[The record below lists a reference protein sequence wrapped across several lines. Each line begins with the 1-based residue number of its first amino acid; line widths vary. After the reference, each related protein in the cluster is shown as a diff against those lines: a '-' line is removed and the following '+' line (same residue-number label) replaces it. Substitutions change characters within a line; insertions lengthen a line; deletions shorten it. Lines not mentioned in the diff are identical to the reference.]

1 MLSQK
6 YPSILKSIHPSSVRT
21 SKEKKK
27 NLAVQ
32 HNTTSTNKQTNQM
45 VEKKKVTTNPTIFPK
60 RYYYIDCSYIFIS
73 IMASRE
79 LTPIPTGA
87 TTGISI
93 GTGTGTGT
101 AAINGSNTSTP
112 LMPSIV
118 QISRPFFTHKEI
130 SYLHNQTIPE
140 SLKPH
145 YTNIKNNVFQFLF
158 QIIKQLKFPL
168 RVLATAMNYYQRY
181 YLFNKF
187 ETNNNSGGGGN
198 GNGGATFDFSDD
210 PHTIAITCLFLASK
224 VEDCIKRLKDIQ
236 TIANKLRDQNIDEN
250 KIIESSGLSYID
262 HQRKHI
268 LSIEYKLL
276 QIIKFDFNN
285 GPITIRTSVD
295 NLIIQFCKN
304 MKINYKLSML
314 AWLINF
320 DIMSTPL
327 SLVVPPHCI
336 ALAIIIISL
345 NLNPIEIKLNHEP
358 QEEEE
363 EEGNY
368 LSAQEILQSLDSDDF
383 KCPEVLVNEAI
394 IYILDY
400 YIHQYQISI
409 LNVYLPLIDS
419 ESGKEQG
426 YKFMKLKSEFNEIK
440 IMDETSCSKL
450 LNETDEYLNKWD
462 YTISSKG
469 STRFMLSNKRRRF
482 NKELE
487 K

>member
-45 VEKKKVTTNPTIFPK
+45 VEKKKSYNQSNPTIFPK

-87 TTGISI
+87 TTG
-93 GTGTGTGT
+93 TGT
-101 AAINGSNTSTP
+101 AATNGSNTSTP

>member
-1 MLSQK
+1 
-6 YPSILKSIHPSSVRT
+6 
-21 SKEKKK
+21 
-27 NLAVQ
+27 
-32 HNTTSTNKQTNQM
+32 M

-198 GNGGATFDFSDD
+198 GGNGGATFDFSDD

-363 EEGNY
+363 EEEGNY
-368 LSAQEILQSLDSDDF
+368 LSAQEILQSIDSDDF

>member
-32 HNTTSTNKQTNQM
+32 HNTTSTNKPDGG
-45 VEKKKVTTNPTIFPK
+45 KKKSYNQSNPTQPNPTILSK

-87 TTGISI
+87 TTG
-93 GTGTGTGT
+93 TGT
-101 AAINGSNTSTP
+101 AATNGSNTSTP

-187 ETNNNSGGGGN
+187 ETNNNSGGG

-345 NLNPIEIKLNHEP
+345 NLNPIEIKLNREP

-368 LSAQEILQSLDSDDF
+368 LSAQEILQCLDSDDF

>member
-32 HNTTSTNKQTNQM
+32 HNTTSTNKPDGG
-45 VEKKKVTTNPTIFPK
+45 KKKSYNQSNPTQPNPTILSK

-87 TTGISI
+87 TTG
-93 GTGTGTGT
+93 TGT
-101 AAINGSNTSTP
+101 AATNGSNTSTP

-187 ETNNNSGGGGN
+187 ETNNNSGGGGGGG

-345 NLNPIEIKLNHEP
+345 NLNPIEIKLNREP

-368 LSAQEILQSLDSDDF
+368 LSAQEILQCLDSDDF

>member
-32 HNTTSTNKQTNQM
+32 HNTTSTNKPDGG
-45 VEKKKVTTNPTIFPK
+45 KKKSYNQSNPTQPNPTILSK

-87 TTGISI
+87 TS
-93 GTGTGTGT
+93 GTGT

-187 ETNNNSGGGGN
+187 ETNNNSGGG

-363 EEGNY
+363 EEEGNY